1 MDERKTIFDYIGMVF
16 GIFGFFV
23 AVMSI
28 FCLLFGEE
36 AREISSMF
44 SLGKEGISIGMMMQ
58 YFAVSALIIAARFL
72 FCTDIIIKNMT
83 IAARA
88 VCMVASS
95 VVIIAGFILRFG
107 WFPVNMWIP
116 WILFFI
122 CFGICFAVSM
132 IIAVQKE
139 KADNRKM
146 EEALAKL
153 KQQED

>member
-1 MDERKTIFDYIGMVF
+1 MDERKTIFDYTGMVF

-23 AVMSI
+23 AVMSV

-58 YFAVSALIIAARFL
+58 YFAVSALIVAARFL
-72 FCTDIIIKNMT
+72 FCTDMIIKNMA

-88 VCMVASS
+88 VCMVVSS
-95 VVIIAGFILRFG
+95 VVIIVCFILRFG
-107 WFPVNMWIP
+107 WFPVNMWMP
-116 WILFFI
+116 WILFFM

-132 IIAVQKE
+132 IVAVQKE
-139 KADNRKM
+139 KADNKKM

-153 KQQED
+153 KRQED

>member
-1 MDERKTIFDYIGMVF
+1 MDERKTIFDYAGMVF

-23 AVMSI
+23 AVMSV
-28 FCLLFGEE
+28 FCILFGEE

-58 YFAVSALIIAARFL
+58 YFAVSALIVAARFL
-72 FCTDIIIKNMT
+72 FCTDMIIKNMA

-88 VCMVASS
+88 VCMVVSS
-95 VVIIAGFILRFG
+95 VVIIVCFILRFG
-107 WFPVNMWIP
+107 WFPVNMWMP
-116 WILFFI
+116 WILFFM
-122 CFGICFAVSM
+122 CFGICFVVSM

-139 KADNRKM
+139 KADNKKM

-153 KQQED
+153 KRQED